1 MHHRFTL
8 SFTRLIVI
16 ILCALPTLSQAQ
28 QREQA
33 HDISFQIDGYPND
46 KITIAYHQQGKHY
59 IEDSLFTDNKGR
71 AVWNDVEDIPR
82 GVYLAVFPG
91 LGNIYFEFI
100 VSANESFDIRTSA
113 DNVVDNLAFQ
123 GSAENDVFYQ
133 DMDQMSSLSKQAN
146 ALNAQ
151 IQEADA
157 EQKKVLRDQIEVLSQ
172 TIKASRAA
180 LMREHSTL
188 FYATLLGV
196 MQETEIPSALN
207 EADNRVKFQ
216 YYHDHFLDNIDFSDA
231 GIIRTPVFHNKMM
244 NYLDKATE
252 QVPDSLMKASVGLV
266 ELSRA
271 NDDVFQYVLVQ
282 VLNKYANSEIVCM
295 DKIYVELVMRYYKT
309 GLAYWTDSA
318 QNAKIVERGMALAPI
333 VCGQIAPEMCLYDH
347 NFTFPANRLNEVCLD
362 NIESDYTILFIY
374 DPDCGHCK
382 KATPKL
388 VDFHEKFMDYD
399 ISVYAV
405 STTVHDSAQVA
416 EWHEFIEAKGLE
428 KFYNVADLFNNRGM
442 RDNYDLSATPVVFV
456 LDANK
461 QIIGKRLGVEQIEQ
475 FIRSYWSTND
485 RERFERAENDFG
497 PLKDLIEELRRQ
509 REAGDDDEHF
519 EGDGHNH

>member
-1 MHHRFTL
+1 MHHRSKL
-8 SFTRLIVI
+8 YKGLGLIL
-16 ILCALPTLSQAQ
+16 LCALPLFSQAQ
-28 QREQA
+28 KRQKS
-33 HDISFQIDGYPND
+33 HDISFQIDGYPNK

-59 IEDSLFTDNKGR
+59 IEDSLFTDGRGR
-71 AVWNDVEDIPR
+71 AVWNHIEDIPR
-82 GVYLAVFPG
+82 GVYLAVFPE

-100 VSANESFDIRTSA
+100 VSGNESFDIRTSA

-133 DMDQMSSLSKQAN
+133 DMDQMAALSKQAN

-151 IQEADA
+151 IQGVADA
-157 EQKKVLRDQIEVLSQ
+157 EQKKALRDQIEVLSQ

-188 FYATLLGV
+188 FYAALLGV
-196 MQETEIPSALN
+196 MQETEIPEWLS
-207 EADNRVKFQ
+207 EADNRIKFQ
-216 YYHDHFLDNIDFSDA
+216 YYHDHFLDYIDFSDP

-252 QVPDSLMKASVGLV
+252 QVPDSLMRAAVNIV

-362 NIESDYTILFIY
+362 NIKSDYTILFIY

-399 ISVYAV
+399 ISIYAV
-405 STTVHDSAQVA
+405 STTVHDSAQVE
-416 EWHEFIEAKGLE
+416 EWHEFIESKGLE

-456 LDANK
+456 LDAEK
-461 QIIGKRLGVEQIEQ
+461 RIIGKRLGVEQIEQ

-509 REAGDDDEHF
+509 REAGEDEEHF
-519 EGDGHNH
+519 EGDGHDH